1 MTDPRSD
8 KTAEDRIGRFPS
20 IEKGSLV
27 IAYLA
32 NPKERV
38 WGVLLQLDG
47 PGIVIRGLDL
57 NSVED
62 WIAQERADQEQLIT
76 PSTQFVPIHRLER
89 IYADERSGNVESYG
103 ERFAAG
109 CNREARDALLGDD
122 SP

>member
-1 MTDPRSD
+1 MTDLRPD
-8 KTAEDRIGRFPS
+8 ETAEDRINRFPS
-20 IEKGSLV
+20 IERGSLV

-62 WIAQERADQEQLIT
+62 WIAQERADGEKLIT
-76 PSTQFVPIHRLER
+76 PSTQFVPTHRLER
-89 IYADERSGNVESYG
+89 IYADERTGNVASYG
-103 ERFAAG
+103 ERFATA
-109 CNREARDALLGDD
+109 CDREARDTLLGDD
-122 SP
+122 SQ